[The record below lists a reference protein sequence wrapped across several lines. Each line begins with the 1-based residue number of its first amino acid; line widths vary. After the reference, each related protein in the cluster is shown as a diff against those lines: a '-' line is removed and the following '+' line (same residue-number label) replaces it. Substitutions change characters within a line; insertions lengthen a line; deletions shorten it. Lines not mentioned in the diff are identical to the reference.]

1 MMEDEQIQIQENAT
15 ETPEDLN
22 IIGQKISK
30 SSKLQNDP
38 DSMIVNNLQVLFLW
52 VITIFLIMIILF
64 YNKEC
69 NDYID
74 STIDNFLALK
84 K

>member
-30 SSKLQNDP
+30 SNKLQNDFL
-38 DSMIVNNLQVLFLW
+38 VNNLQVLFLW

-74 STIDNFLALK
+74 STIDSFLALK